1 MQEEKSLISIEG
13 ASLTVLTTELK
24 DIAELANEYA
34 KRSISKSTI
43 NAYGSDWRDF
53 RYWCESKH
61 LSFIPADPSTVSAYL
76 ADRATHSFIDQ
87 KGKKREPLK
96 ISTLERRLTTIAKSH
111 HNQGVQFDR
120 KHPIIQGTWK
130 GIKNTHGVAQNR
142 KDPILLEDL
151 RKMIEEIP
159 LTKNGKPYLNGM
171 RDRALLLI
179 GFSGAFRRSELVAIR
194 MEDLKFTRDGIL
206 INLRRSKTD
215 QKGEGRVIGIPYGSN
230 PTTCPVRTL
239 QDWIEES
246 GIKEGAL
253 FRSISK
259 HGYISEK
266 GISHHSVALV
276 IKNNPFLEGRSAS
289 FSGHSLRSG
298 FATTAALAGVPEHQ
312 IMRQTGH
319 KKSDTI
325 KKYIRISSVWT
336 ENAAAKIGL

>member
-1 MQEEKSLISIEG
+1 MQEEKSLINMEG
-13 ASLTVLTTELK
+13 GELTVLTEELK
-24 DIAELANEYA
+24 SMAELANEYA
-34 KRSISKSTI
+34 KRSMSKSTI
-43 NAYGSDWRDF
+43 HAYSSDWRDF
-53 RYWCESKH
+53 RYWCESKS
-61 LSFIPADPSTVSAYL
+61 LPFIPADPSTVSAYL
-76 ADRATHSFIDQ
+76 ADRATHSFVDQ

-96 ISTLERRLTTIAKSH
+96 VSTLERRITTIAKVH
-111 HNQGVQFDR
+111 DNQGVQFNR

-130 GIKNTHGVAQNR
+130 GIKNTHGIAQNR
-142 KDPILLEDL
+142 KDPILVNEL
-151 RKMIEEIP
+151 REMIERIP
-159 LTKNGKPYLNGM
+159 ITKECKPYLNGM

-194 MEDLKFTRDGIL
+194 MEDLKFTREGIL

-230 PTTCPVRTL
+230 PVTCPVRTL
-239 QDWIEES
+239 QDWIEEA

-259 HGYISEK
+259 HGHMSEK
-266 GISHHSVALV
+266 GISHHSVAV
-276 IKNNPFLEGRSAS
+276 MIKNNPFLEGRSAS

-298 FATTAALAGVPEHQ
+298 FATSAALAGVPEHQ

-325 KKYIRISSVWT
+325 KKYIRIISVWT